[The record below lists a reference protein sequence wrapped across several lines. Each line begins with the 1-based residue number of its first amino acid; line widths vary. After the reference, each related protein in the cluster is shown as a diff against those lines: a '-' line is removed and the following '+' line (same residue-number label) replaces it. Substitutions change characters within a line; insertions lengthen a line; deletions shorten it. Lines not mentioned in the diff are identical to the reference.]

1 MPIENR
7 KLTPGTKLIARYKKE
22 NYHCELIEEEGKI
35 LFKLQDGREFKSPSA
50 AGMAV
55 TGKSCNGWS
64 FWSVQNPEQNKRADA
79 KAETPQNTPAEAVQ
93 EATDAETAKPKEQ
106 TEGARVVKTDAK
118 PEVKK
123 TGIYKM
129 KDQKGAPEGLARYFC
144 YDCAEPFNAPIT
156 EKHPACPGKHQNEK

>member
-7 KLTPGTKLIARYKKE
+7 NLQPGIKLTARYKKE
-22 NYHCELIEEEGKI
+22 NYHCEVIEKDGKT

-64 FWSVQNPEQNKRADA
+64 FWSVQNPEQNKPADA
-79 KAETPQNTPAEAVQ
+79 KAETPQNTPAEVAP
-93 EATDAETAKPKEQ
+93 ETTNADAKEQ
-106 TEGARVVKTDAK
+106 TETAKDVQADAK
-118 PEVKK
+118 PESKK

-129 KDQKGAPEGLARYFC
+129 KDQKGAPEGLSRYFC